1 LRGAAFRPEDSV
13 PASRLAGD
21 WIVHQAVRATAPTL
35 PYNSFT
41 EQFQEAAAIMVI
53 NRDFGTRI
61 AAEIK

>member
-1 LRGAAFRPEDSV
+1 
-13 PASRLAGD
+13 
-21 WIVHQAVRATAPTL
+21 L